1 MSERLI
7 LIKGQLMA
15 DKLKFYSIILILLSI
30 PSFYVAGQKTI
41 PVIPIKTVPSID
53 GKPDDV
59 LSFMTSYNF
68 YQLEPNYGTYS
79 PSETKIVV
87 MQSVDTLYIAFACIQ
102 KSAVTGKIQMRD
114 KFAQSDDGIF
124 IILGTFNDNRNAY
137 CFGVNPLGTQVDLRL
152 MDDGRT
158 LDYNWDTE
166 WLSKSSVYDWGW
178 FAEMAIPFKSIK
190 FKKGLKDWQIDFR
203 RIIREDSEVS
213 YWAGSITEEF
223 KVSSS
228 GHLQNINP
236 PVTKNT
242 LLLIP
247 YGMGK
252 MTLTNTGEDKLY
264 IEGQAGGDIN
274 WQLSSNLT
282 ANITVNPDFATVEA
296 DEDVID
302 LTKYEIQYPEKR
314 IFFQE
319 GNEMYNTRLKTLYSR
334 RIGDIAGAV
343 KLTGKTGKT
352 NINLINAFNKYAADS
367 SGNKPMYTA
376 IRVKRDILKSSSI
389 GFTATNKLLDDKMK
403 TTLST
408 DYVLNLGPLW
418 KLTGQYVAAIDNW
431 NVLRNAGY
439 ARFAAEN
446 NFFHWHIRYS
456 YTEGDGFKDI
466 FNETGYITDDNRNE
480 FDSDLSYKW
489 WIKNSAI
496 KYISLGTSNNW
507 YWNDDFT
514 KFMSWNINE
523 AADIYMTNKLY
534 LGLKYNNEY
543 RFLKS
548 DSTDYYNYYYGI
560 TLGYNTEAYN
570 SARVMFRTG
579 RSFGSDYYSFEAGM
593 QLKVLDRLAFELKPR
608 FIKFTPETISY
619 RTAFINSLSVTY
631 NFTNDLWVKLI
642 CQNNTSNDKIYI
654 YGLFGWRFKPPF
666 GNLYFIVNHIEYLD
680 LNGEFQN
687 KYIGFLKLTYP
698 IRIR

>member
-1 MSERLI
+1 
-7 LIKGQLMA
+7 
-15 DKLKFYSIILILLSI
+15 
-30 PSFYVAGQKTI
+30 
-41 PVIPIKTVPSID
+41 
-53 GKPDDV
+53 
-59 LSFMTSYNF
+59 
-68 YQLEPNYGTYS
+68 
-79 PSETKIVV
+79 
-87 MQSVDTLYIAFACIQ
+87 
-102 KSAVTGKIQMRD
+102 
-114 KFAQSDDGIF
+114 
-124 IILGTFNDNRNAY
+124 
-137 CFGVNPLGTQVDLRL
+137 
-152 MDDGRT
+152 
-158 LDYNWDTE
+158 
-166 WLSKSSVYDWGW
+166 
-178 FAEMAIPFKSIK
+178 
-190 FKKGLKDWQIDFR
+190 
-203 RIIREDSEVS
+203 
-213 YWAGSITEEF
+213 
-223 KVSSS
+223 
-228 GHLQNINP
+228 
-236 PVTKNT
+236 
-242 LLLIP
+242 
-247 YGMGK
+247 
-252 MTLTNTGEDKLY
+252 
-264 IEGQAGGDIN
+264 
-274 WQLSSNLT
+274 
-282 ANITVNPDFATVEA
+282 VNPDFATVEA

-319 GNEMYNTRLKTLYSR
+319 GNEMYNTRLKTFYSR
-334 RIGDIAGAV
+334 RVGDIAGGV

-352 NINLINAFNKYAADS
+352 NINLINTFDKNAADS
-367 SGNKPMYTA
+367 SGNKPMYTV
-376 IRVKRDILKSSSI
+376 IRVKHDILKSSSL

-418 KLTGQYVAAIDNW
+418 KLTGQYVAAIDNG

-456 YTEGDGFKDI
+456 YTDGDGFMDI

-496 KYISLGTSNNW
+496 KYISLGTANNC

-523 AADIYMTNKLY
+523 TADIYMTNKLN
-534 LGLKYNNEY
+534 LDLKYNNEY

-570 SARVMFRTG
+570 RASVMFRTG
-579 RSFGSDYYSFEAGM
+579 RSFGSDYYSFEAGL
-593 QLKVLDRLAFELKPR
+593 QLKVLDKLALELKPKY
-608 FIKFTPETISY
+608 IKFTPEAIYYKTS
-619 RTAFINSLSVTY
+619 FINSLSITY

-666 GNLYFIVNHIEYLD
+666 GNIYFIVNHIEYLD
-680 LNGEFQN
+680 SNGEFQN
-687 KYIGFLKLTYP
+687 KYIGFIKFTYP
-698 IRIR
+698 IPIR

>member
-1 MSERLI
+1 MNMHKAFYISLLLI
-7 LIKGQLMA
+7 WLPFIIVDGQ
-15 DKLKFYSIILILLSI
+15 KIITVN
-30 PSFYVAGQKTI
+30 PVKTI
-41 PVIPIKTVPSID
+41 PPVD
-53 GKPDDV
+53 GKPDNIEP
-59 LSFMTSYNF
+59 LMISYNYF
-68 YQLEPNYGTYS
+68 QLEPVNGEPS
-79 PSETKIVV
+79 PSETKMVLL
-87 MQSVDTLYIAFACIQ
+87 QSKDTLYIAIACIQ
-102 KSAVTGKIQMRD
+102 ASQVTGKIQLRD
-114 KFAQSDDGIF
+114 KFAESDDGVF
-124 IILGTFNDNRNAY
+124 LILGTFNDNRNAF
-137 CFGVNPLGTQVDLRL
+137 CFGVNPLGTQADFRV

-166 WLSKSSVYDWGW
+166 WLSKSSIYDWGW
-178 FAEMAIPFKSIK
+178 FTEMAIPFKSIK

-203 RIIREDSEVS
+203 RIIREDSEIS
-213 YWAGSITEEF
+213 YWAGSVTEEF
-223 KVSSS
+223 KVSSA
-228 GHLQNINP
+228 GYLHDINP

-242 LLLIP
+242 FLIMP
-247 YGMGK
+247 YAMGK
-252 MTLTNTGEDKLY
+252 VTQTNAGEDNPI

-314 IFFQE
+314 VFFQE
-319 GNEMYNTRLKTLYSR
+319 GNEMYNTRLETFYSR
-334 RIGDIAGAV
+334 RIGDIAGGV
-343 KLTGKTGKT
+343 KLTGKSGKT
-352 NINLINAFNKYAADS
+352 NINLLNVFDKNAEDS
-367 SGNKPMYTA
+367 TGNKPMYTA
-376 IRVKRDILKSSSI
+376 LRIKRDILKSSSL
-389 GFTATNKLLDDKMK
+389 GFTATNKLLDNNMK

-456 YTEGDGFKDI
+456 YTDGEGFKDI
-466 FNETGYITDDNRNE
+466 FNETGYISDDNRNE

-489 WIKNSAI
+489 WMKNSVI
-496 KYISLGTSNNW
+496 KYISLGTANNW

-514 KFMSWNINE
+514 KFISWNINE
-523 AADIYMTNKLY
+523 TADFYMTNKLN

-570 SARVMFRTG
+570 SAEVMFRTG
-579 RSFGSDYYSFEAGM
+579 RSFGSDYYSFEAGL
-593 QLKVLDRLAFELKPR
+593 QLKVLDRLALELKPKY
-608 FIKFTPETISY
+608 INFTPETISY
-619 RTAFINSLSVTY
+619 KNSFINSFSVTY

-642 CQNNTSNDKIYI
+642 CQNNTSIDKIYV
-654 YGLFGWRFKPPF
+654 YGLCGWRFKPPF
-666 GNLYFIVNHIEYLD
+666 GNLYFIVNHIEYFDNMD
-680 LNGEFQN
+680 LFQN
-687 KYIGFLKLTYP
+687 KYIAYLKLTYP
-698 IRIR
+698 LSF